1 VPIDQEEKPQNFTLW
16 FTFDLK
22 VQPLEPQSIVEIKT
36 NSMEAYTLVVPLYNP
51 FDDIITLNV
60 KINGQYL
67 EGEKKIN
74 IKPKEKFKYLLEFN
88 PIQIGKY
95 RGR

>member
-1 VPIDQEEKPQNFTLW
+1 
-16 FTFDLK
+16 
-22 VQPLEPQSIVEIKT
+22 
-36 NSMEAYTLVVPLYNP
+36 MEAYTLVVPLYNP

-88 PIQIGKY
+88 PIQMINFRINCFVYQKFMCKRININQLLLLEIRVVRLQLGQDQFPN
-95 RGR
+95 R